1 MTEFTV
7 KKMNDLTIIIP
18 HKNQSKLLADQIKFL
33 DDNDYKYIVVR
44 GGTFAENC
52 NVGYKA
58 SKTPYVCFL
67 NDDIILKEGLFE
79 ELLKEV
85 KRGYIVSP
93 TLMNEG
99 GTRQQTGI
107 GFRMNGDKV
116 RFYSSKEYDCQ
127 FPNGACLM
135 IDKAYFPEGELFD
148 ETFLNGY
155 EDIDFFLRAK
165 KRGVPMKVSAF
176 EVVHLFRQ
184 SRGVNLDHEHHNVEY
199 IFNKNKEYL
208 RGELFE

>member
-1 MTEFTV
+1 M
-7 KKMNDLTIIIP
+7 KNLTIVIP
-18 HKNQSKLLADQIKFL
+18 HKNQSKLLAEQIKFL
-33 DDNDYKYIVVR
+33 DTHEYTYIVVR

-52 NVGYKA
+52 NVGYRA
-58 SKTPYVCFL
+58 SKTDYVCFL

-79 ELLKEV
+79 NLY
-85 KRGYIVSP
+85 GYAKKGFVVSP
-93 TLMNEG
+93 TLLNEG

-107 GFRMNGDKV
+107 A
-116 RFYSSKEYDCQ
+116 YSIINNRVEFFSTKERVCP

-135 IDKAYFPEGELFD
+135 LDKAYFPEEVLFD

-165 KRGVPMKVSAF
+165 KRNVPMIVSPF
-176 EVVHLFRQ
+176 EVVHLARQ
-184 SRGVNLDHEHHNVEY
+184 SRGVNVSDENHNATY